1 MKTIFFIIFILIGS
15 FGLSA
20 QRIIIHVTEIIE
32 INGFDSTITD
42 LLKND
47 SIEHIIRE
55 VNGIYDLDLT
65 NNNFKFYIN
74 DQLNFEGEMTSKK
87 SGDFINVYFL
97 IDGYNI
103 GMMINSN
110 IYKEE
115 VIWYSDDIYKEISQ
129 FTKFE
134 IIKAL

>member
-1 MKTIFFIIFILIGS
+1 
-15 FGLSA
+15 
-20 QRIIIHVTEIIE
+20 
-32 INGFDSTITD
+32 
-42 LLKND
+42 
-47 SIEHIIRE
+47 
-55 VNGIYDLDLT
+55 
-65 NNNFKFYIN
+65 
-74 DQLNFEGEMTSKK
+74 MTSKK

-134 IIKAL
+134 IIKVL

>member
-1 MKTIFFIIFILIGS
+1 MKTIFFIIFILIES

-20 QRIIIHVTEIIE
+20 QRMKIHVTEIIE

-42 LLKND
+42 LLMND
-47 SIEHIIRE
+47 STEHIIRE
-55 VNGIYDLDLT
+55 VNSIYYLDLT
-65 NNNFKFYIN
+65 NNTFKFYIN
-74 DQLNFEGEMTSKK
+74 DQLNFEGEITSKK

-110 IYKEE
+110 IYKEQ
-115 VIWYSDDIYKEISQ
+115 VIWYSDDIYKEICQ

>member
-47 SIEHIIRE
+47 STEHLTRE

-65 NNNFKFYIN
+65 NNTFKFYIN
-74 DQLNFEGEMTSKK
+74 DQLNYEDEMTFNV

-97 IDGYNI
+97 IDGYNT

-110 IYKEE
+110 INREE
-115 VIWYSDDIYKEISQ
+115 VIWYSDDIYKEICQ